1 MLTPG
6 HTWKGGKRQS
16 VCERDRERE
25 RERGGEKERHTRH
38 REGGQR
44 QRQAEI
50 ERKLKV
56 RGRETMIEQTQV
68 STPRRRKNAP
78 NNRHRLEERE
88 RMATDGQVLK
98 VRRNQGSE

>member
-16 VCERDRERE
+16 VCVRERERDREGE
-25 RERGGEKERHTRH
+25 RGEKEAGRKRETHTTQG
-38 REGGQR
+38 GGQR

-88 RMATDGQVLK
+88 RGWQQWRSSLE
-98 VRRNQGSE
+98 S